1 MGTARV
7 PLSCT
12 MAHRGSDESPP
23 PGVVGRDHPV
33 GAPEIAPADEGA
45 VPDPAALLRL
55 MTRLYPIC
63 RSITGPGVRDTLR
76 ILGEIV
82 PLEIHEVP
90 TGTAVFDWTV
100 PREWVIRDA
109 WVKNPAGDRIVDFQ
123 RSNLEVVNYSIPVH
137 RTVGLS
143 ELRQHLFSLPD
154 RPDWVP
160 HRTSYYRE
168 TWGFC
173 APHRVV
179 ESLPEGDYEVCV
191 DADLIDG
198 SLTYG
203 EAFVP
208 GETSDEILFS
218 THICHPSL
226 ANDNVSGMVIAAHLA
241 AWVRT
246 APRRYGYRFLFIPS
260 TIGSITWLSRNE
272 EVLPRIRHG
281 LVLAGLGDPGAPTY
295 KRTIGGRAGID
306 RIVEHTLLASG
317 GPYSIADY
325 NPWGYDERQFNSPGF
340 RLPVGLLSRT
350 PHGTYPEY
358 HTSAD
363 DLDFVSPD
371 QVAASLVLGRTIV
384 ETIERDRRWLNLSPK
399 GEPQLGRRGLYG
411 PMGGRS
417 GLSPSEFA
425 VLWVLALSD
434 GTQSL
439 LDISDRSGLS
449 FAELAAAAQ
458 ALAAVDLLGPAD

>member
-1 MGTARV
+1 MAQPRSDQSPRPDDGAATAD
-7 PLSCT
+7 L
-12 MAHRGSDESPP
+12 
-23 PGVVGRDHPV
+23 
-33 GAPEIAPADEGA
+33 
-45 VPDPAALLRL
+45 PDGEALLRL

-63 RSITGPGVRDTLR
+63 RSITGQGVRDTLR

-82 PLEIHEVP
+82 PLEVHEVP
-90 TGTAVFDWTV
+90 TGTPVLDWTV

-109 WVKNPAGDRIVDFQ
+109 WVKDATGRRIVDFQ
-123 RSNLEVVNYSIPVH
+123 RSNLEVVNYSGPVL
-137 RTVGLS
+137 RTIGLA
-143 ELRQHLFSLPD
+143 ELREHLHSMPD

-191 DADLIDG
+191 DAELIDG

-203 EAFVP
+203 EFFVP
-208 GETSDEILFS
+208 GTTSDEVLVS
-218 THICHPSL
+218 THVCHPSL
-226 ANDNVSGMVIAAHLA
+226 ANDNLSGMVVAAHLA

-246 APRRYGYRFLFIPS
+246 APRRHGYRFLFIPG

-272 EVLPRIRHG
+272 AILPRIRHG
-281 LVLAGLGDPGAPTY
+281 LVLAGLGDRGSPTY
-295 KRTIGGRAGID
+295 KRTIGGRADID
-306 RIVEHTLLASG
+306 RIVEHVLGASG
-317 GPYSIADY
+317 EPHRIVDY
-325 NPWGYDERQFNSPGF
+325 EPWGYDERQFNSPGF

-363 DLDFVSPD
+363 DLDFVVPD
-371 QVAASLVLGRTIV
+371 QVVASLALGRTIV
-384 ETIERDRRWLNLSPK
+384 ETIEHDRRWRNLSPK

-411 PMGGRS
+411 SVGGRS
-417 GLSPSEFA
+417 GLPASELSI
-425 VLWVLALSD
+425 LWVLALSD

-439 LDISDRSGLS
+439 LDISERSGLG
-449 FAELAAAAQ
+449 FAEISTAAD
-458 ALAAVDLLGPAD
+458 ALAAVELLAPAD